1 MGERSG
7 IANRVRATAAAVFL
21 LSAFTSS
28 PSLAQVAEDAMRQCA
43 ALTNTVRRVTCY
55 DLLTQLRVTKPAET
69 TGQGDGVTVRLD
81 SEEASKLDAWIDA
94 QPEPKPS
101 RREAVRRLLDPVSQS
116 QKGSR

>member
-1 MGERSG
+1 
-7 IANRVRATAAAVFL
+7 
-21 LSAFTSS
+21 
-28 PSLAQVAEDAMRQCA
+28 MRHCA

-55 DLLTQLRVTKPAET
+55 DLLTQLRVTKPTET

-101 RREAVRRLLDPVSQS
+101 RREAVRRLLDPVPQS